1 MTCNS
6 CGYSIEKPLNFCPNC
21 GVKLNLKKKASSA
34 TNNNEK
40 VESKTLSAKTLYGL
54 IAGSIVLTFLVLY
67 LSGVF
72 SGPSVIDIPDQ
83 GTNMNENNNQ
93 SQSIDLSN
101 VQKINELE
109 AKVKSNPS
117 YHQSLLELA
126 HLRMESGFFEQA
138 IQNYK
143 EYLKHHPKEADV
155 IVDMAVCYFN
165 LKDYE
170 TAISFMKDAIK
181 IEPNHQIA
189 HLNIGVVNL
198 NMGNIQ
204 ESKVWFKKAVDINP
218 NSDAGKKAQ
227 QLLTSH

>member
-6 CGYSIEKPLNFCPNC
+6 CGFKIEQTFNFCPNC
-21 GVKLNLKKKASSA
+21 GKNLTQKNKNVYSKIS
-34 TNNNEK
+34 NENVGDK
-40 VESKTLSAKTLYGL
+40 SLSSKTVYSL
-54 IAGSIVLTFLVLY
+54 IGGGILLAFFILY
-67 LSGVF
+67 LSGVL
-72 SGPSVIDIPDQ
+72 SGPSVNIVSNQGNNINQNNDQ
-83 GTNMNENNNQ
+83 
-93 SQSIDLSN
+93 SPSIDLN
-101 VQKINELE
+101 NIQKINELE
-109 AKVKSNPS
+109 AKVKSNPND
-117 YHQSLLELA
+117 HQSLLELA
-126 HLRMESGFFEQA
+126 HLRMDSGLFEQA

-165 LKDYE
+165 LRDYE
-170 TAISFMKDAIK
+170 TAISYMKEAIK
-181 IEPNHQIA
+181 IEPKHQIA

-204 ESKVWFKKAVDINP
+204 ESKEWFQKAVDINP